1 MNEKKIEK
9 IAKAFEDVSNRS
21 VNAMENLES
30 KLNDLDT
37 NTKKNKSSKN
47 YHPIKRRKPSHYIN
61 I

>member
-37 NTKKNKSSKN
+37 NTKKNKIIIWS
-47 YHPIKRRKPSHYIN
+47 IACVIAAIIILLRD
-61 I
+61 